1 VKSGGEVGL
10 GPDRLQAELRGQGLH
25 GGAESP
31 VGENGGQKKKGR
43 DDLNGLPDHKQE
55 KRRQQHVGGTQP
67 NSEGDVQDDE
77 RRRDLDGAA
86 QRRREQRG
94 DQGRGVRTH
103 ARCQLRERHGRREKQ
118 GHYPVIDEQ
127 LYRDEVEY
135 QLEGC
140 GLLGFGGIEDHRLL
154 QPGHRGDHGS
164 RDLENHQHQPA
175 DHADERTF
183 GEPGDD
189 RGPVEVGREVRAER
203 GIEQG
208 EPESEPDAPGHPHHV
223 VGEQRKEQAQPE
235 RLEESWSERGKIGEK
250 IGRHRSVVRAGRVD
264 CRPFS
269 FCRLR
274 LAMEGRSNSGS
285 KVGAGFRR
293 LGAAMTLVL
302 AIGQGQAAAETCSQ
316 APGNDEVMSRLAAA
330 RETLAKVQAMPLDGM
345 VVGEVGGRGFASV
358 VDPKAPVVV
367 PRVGGATI
375 VPRRLGRMVVIEG
388 NLARGSGR
396 PSSTPAAS
404 PKVAADYSVGFLRA
418 DVGMTPAVERLDGD
432 RSVLVLPSREPLR
445 IAGGCIGSMIV
456 APSIGGVIV
465 VASGAIEVE
474 QGPEEVLVRAA
485 GAVLSLS
492 PCCAD
497 PPKPVP
503 LISLKDMFD
512 SEAVIGHLRHA
523 RLRLDM
529 PADRSSE
536 MREWLEHLQQGR
548 FDEARAIS
556 EQFRATPYG
565 RAPVVQYLAHA
576 TEIGRRSRGR
586 ATGAADLLPSSPAL
600 PGTSALNA
608 CLAADKAEGPVRTA
622 AASPSRAELTGLPKA
637 LREMFL
643 RCRVA
648 VALRTGDFRAGLD
661 ALREIGPIEGDDAS
675 METQVENVLLLNLAG
690 EASLAGLYRERLE
703 EKLVNAGLS
712 VALARYRWL
721 PDVETI
727 FGAGAVVEQLMVR
740 RVSFGDPT
748 LDAAMLARALDQAP
762 PQVVAAAL
770 RRHTAIARVF
780 ADERLRSYLLGR
792 LARRVNESFAPPQA
806 SMPLPL
812 VLSLLEFSNEPGLGD
827 DRFRLKELF
836 ALRALE
842 IGAIEASMSAFVD
855 LTVSRGKADPEAI
868 SAYVRR
874 LVEARTVMTSL
885 GDAIALG
892 QEVSLAL
899 RVAGAVAAAD
909 ATDRALKAAAASHV
923 ALSAKPIIEGGEVPP
938 DLPELSI
945 LEEIRRIDAK
955 P

>member
-1 VKSGGEVGL
+1 
-10 GPDRLQAELRGQGLH
+10 
-25 GGAESP
+25 
-31 VGENGGQKKKGR
+31 
-43 DDLNGLPDHKQE
+43 
-55 KRRQQHVGGTQP
+55 
-67 NSEGDVQDDE
+67 
-77 RRRDLDGAA
+77 
-86 QRRREQRG
+86 
-94 DQGRGVRTH
+94 
-103 ARCQLRERHGRREKQ
+103 
-118 GHYPVIDEQ
+118 
-127 LYRDEVEY
+127 
-135 QLEGC
+135 
-140 GLLGFGGIEDHRLL
+140 
-154 QPGHRGDHGS
+154 
-164 RDLENHQHQPA
+164 
-175 DHADERTF
+175 
-183 GEPGDD
+183 
-189 RGPVEVGREVRAER
+189 
-203 GIEQG
+203 
-208 EPESEPDAPGHPHHV
+208 
-223 VGEQRKEQAQPE
+223 
-235 RLEESWSERGKIGEK
+235 
-250 IGRHRSVVRAGRVD
+250 
-264 CRPFS
+264 
-269 FCRLR
+269 
-274 LAMEGRSNSGS
+274 MEGRSNPGS

-293 LGAAMTLVL
+293 LGAALMLAL

-316 APGNDEVMSRLAAA
+316 TPGNDGVMSSLAAA
-330 RETLAKVQAMPLDGM
+330 RETLANVQAMPLDGM
-345 VVGEVGGRGFASV
+345 VVGEVNGRGFASV

-388 NLARGSGR
+388 NLAAGSGR

-404 PKVAADYSVGFLRA
+404 PKLAANQSVGFLRA
-418 DVGMTPAVERLDGD
+418 DVGMTPAVEMLDGD

-445 IAGGCIGSMIV
+445 IAGGCIGRMIV

-474 QGPEEVLVRAA
+474 QGPEELLVRAA

-503 LISLKDMFD
+503 LTSLKDMFD

-556 EQFRATPYG
+556 EQLRATPYG
-565 RAPVVQYLAHA
+565 RTPVVQYLVHA

-586 ATGAADLLPSSPAL
+586 ATAAADLLPSSPVL

-637 LREMFL
+637 IREMFL

-648 VALRTGDFRAGLD
+648 VALRTGDVRAGLD
-661 ALREIGPIEGDDAS
+661 ALREIGPIEGKDAS
-675 METQVENVLLLNLAG
+675 METQVENVLLLRLAG
-690 EASLAGLYRERLE
+690 ESSLAGLYRERLE
-703 EKLVNAGLS
+703 EQLVNSGLS
-712 VALARYRWL
+712 VSLARYRWL
-721 PDVETI
+721 PDVETL
-727 FGAGAVVEQLMVR
+727 FGAGTVVEQLMIR
-740 RVSFGDPT
+740 RVSFGDQA

-762 PQVVAAAL
+762 PELVAAAL
-770 RRHTAIARVF
+770 WRHTAIVRVF

-827 DRFRLKELF
+827 ERFRLKELF

-842 IGAIEASMSAFVD
+842 IGAIEVSMSAFVE
-855 LTVSRGKADPEAI
+855 LAVSRGKADPEGV

-874 LVEARTVMTSL
+874 LVEVRAVMTSV
-885 GDAIALG
+885 GDAIVLG
-892 QEVSLAL
+892 QELSSAL
-899 RVAGAVAAAD
+899 RSGGAVAAAD
-909 ATDRALKAAAASHV
+909 AADRALRAAAASHV
-923 ALSAKPIIEGGEVPP
+923 ALSAKPVLESAGGPL